1 MSQQR
6 GPRPVTVRP
15 GHERDVVELAGELD
29 LATAPGLQPALRGLL
44 AQGRN
49 RILIDLAEV
58 TFMDGFTLGVLIAAQ
73 RDVRRA
79 GGCLRVTDHPTLLR
93 LLAFTGISGLFTLE
107 TAQLR

>member
-1 MSQQR
+1 MSHQCDPQ
-6 GPRPVTVRP
+6 PVTVRP
-15 GHERDVVELAGELD
+15 GREGDIVALAGELD

-58 TFMDGFTLGVLIAAQ
+58 TFMDGFALGVLIAAQ

-79 GGCLRVTDHPTLLR
+79 GGRLRVTNHPLLLR
-93 LLAFTGISGLFTLE
+93 LLVFTGITGLFTLE
-107 TAQLR
+107 TAQMR